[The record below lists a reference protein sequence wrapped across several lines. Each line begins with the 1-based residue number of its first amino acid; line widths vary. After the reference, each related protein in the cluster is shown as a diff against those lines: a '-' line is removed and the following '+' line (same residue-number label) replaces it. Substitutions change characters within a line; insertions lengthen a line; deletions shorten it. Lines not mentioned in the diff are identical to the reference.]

1 MEKNIKIFTLSSNKP
16 LAQEIAHNMGLEL
29 GACEV
34 KRFADGEVNVQID
47 ETVRG
52 ADVFVVQSTCTPV
65 NDNLFELLI
74 MCDALKRA
82 SAKTINL
89 VIPYYGYSR
98 QDKKAK
104 SRQPITAKLIANMLE
119 KAGANRVVYMDIH
132 ATQIQGFFNIPV
144 DNLISLPILG
154 GYFAEKN
161 LENIV
166 IVSPD
171 HNGTTRARD
180 YGKILNAPIAIIDK
194 RYSEMR
200 NTDVMHIIGDVKG
213 KTCIIVDD
221 MCETADTLVHAVDAL
236 IENGAVDVYAACTH
250 GVFSGNA
257 IAKINASKINKLV
270 ITNTIYHDKDSL
282 GKKIE
287 VLSVGKIM
295 GHALSRIINNE
306 PLSNIFTYSF
316 DPSKKDQL

>member
-1 MEKNIKIFTLSSNKP
+1 MEQNIKIFTLSSNKP
-16 LAQEIAHNMGLEL
+16 LAQEIAQNMGLEL

-52 ADVFVVQSTCTPV
+52 ADVFVVQSTCPPV

-132 ATQIQGFFNIPV
+132 ATQI
-144 DNLISLPILG
+144 
-154 GYFAEKN
+154 
-161 LENIV
+161 
-166 IVSPD
+166 
-171 HNGTTRARD
+171 
-180 YGKILNAPIAIIDK
+180 
-194 RYSEMR
+194 
-200 NTDVMHIIGDVKG
+200 
-213 KTCIIVDD
+213 
-221 MCETADTLVHAVDAL
+221 
-236 IENGAVDVYAACTH
+236 
-250 GVFSGNA
+250 
-257 IAKINASKINKLV
+257 
-270 ITNTIYHDKDSL
+270 
-282 GKKIE
+282 
-287 VLSVGKIM
+287 
-295 GHALSRIINNE
+295 
-306 PLSNIFTYSF
+306 
-316 DPSKKDQL
+316 

>member
-1 MEKNIKIFTLSSNKP
+1 MEQNIKIFTLSSNKP
-16 LAQEIAHNMGLEL
+16 LAQEIAQNMGLEL

-52 ADVFVVQSTCTPV
+52 ADVFVVQSTCPPV